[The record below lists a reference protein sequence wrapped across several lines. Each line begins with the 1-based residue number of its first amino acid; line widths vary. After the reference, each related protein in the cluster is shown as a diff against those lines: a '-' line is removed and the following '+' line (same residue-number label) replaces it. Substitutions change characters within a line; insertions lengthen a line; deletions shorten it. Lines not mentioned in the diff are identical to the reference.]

1 MEIILFECLFGIERS
16 LNVEQFS
23 FSPNPALMAL
33 FFKKIHRI
41 KLLEWIQLTTSR
53 SSC

>member
-1 MEIILFECLFGIERS
+1 MEIILFECLFGFERS
-16 LNVEQFS
+16 LNVQFTC
-23 FSPNPALMAL
+23 SPNLALMAL
-33 FFKKIHRI
+33 IFKKVHRI